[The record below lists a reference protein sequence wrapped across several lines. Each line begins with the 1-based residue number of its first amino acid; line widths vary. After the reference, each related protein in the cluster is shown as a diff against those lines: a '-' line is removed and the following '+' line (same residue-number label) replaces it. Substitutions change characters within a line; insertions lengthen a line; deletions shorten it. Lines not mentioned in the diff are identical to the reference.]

1 MLPQNVPSIR
11 RTRSGVFVN
20 KAVVLLVLDGVLN
33 LHAAVAQGFGHLV
46 ALGLLP
52 NKQSLAQHLAL
63 AKAGALRL
71 RKKSFTG

>member
-1 MLPQNVPSIR
+1 
-11 RTRSGVFVN
+11 
-20 KAVVLLVLDGVLN
+20 VVLLVLDGVLN